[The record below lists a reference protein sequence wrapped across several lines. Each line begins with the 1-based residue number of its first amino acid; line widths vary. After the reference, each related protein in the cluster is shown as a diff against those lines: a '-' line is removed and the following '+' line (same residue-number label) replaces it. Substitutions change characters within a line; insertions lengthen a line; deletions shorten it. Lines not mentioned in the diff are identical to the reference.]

1 MARIE
6 RETDAGIDTVVV
18 PLPAVVTAAEDL
30 AAERFTT
37 KAERQA
43 AAARP
48 IEELTASA
56 LSDDSALFGAAGSPT
71 WVVGL
76 DGAAVD
82 RQARLLEAASPEEAV
97 NALVARLLDH
107 GLFGEWKVEA
117 RPSAGAAAGASARAG
132 ERDILVVAEVADG
145 VLRPVALELLGKAA
159 ELAPRLGGSV
169 AVLATGA
176 GAERYFETLAEHG
189 AERVFLARAPLEDG
203 ATEPFAAL
211 LAQVIREQRPGLVLL
226 GSTVFGRDVAPRVA
240 ARLQIGLT
248 GDCVDLTVDGQGRVL
263 QHKPAFGG
271 TVVALIA
278 SRTRPEM
285 ATIRPGMLAPGEA
298 RRGRRAEIVEVDAPA
313 AVSRVRVES
322 RRRTAEAAAV
332 LDHAEVVVGFGKG
345 IGGPENLPVIEAL
358 AEALGGA
365 LCTTRDVTD
374 AGWMAKQYQV
384 GLTGRAIAPKLY
396 LAVALRGAFEH
407 TVGIRRAGLVVAIN
421 KSAKAPIF
429 KVCDYGIVGDYAVLV
444 PLLTARLAAARRA
457 GVSR

>member
-1 MARIE
+1 M
-6 RETDAGIDTVVV
+6 
-18 PLPAVVTAAEDL
+18 
-30 AAERFTT
+30 
-37 KAERQA
+37 
-43 AAARP
+43 
-48 IEELTASA
+48 
-56 LSDDSALFGAAGSPT
+56 
-71 WVVGL
+71 
-76 DGAAVD
+76 
-82 RQARLLEAASPEEAV
+82 
-97 NALVARLLDH
+97 
-107 GLFGEWKVEA
+107 
-117 RPSAGAAAGASARAG
+117 
-132 ERDILVVAEVADG
+132 
-145 VLRPVALELLGKAA
+145 
-159 ELAPRLGGSV
+159 
-169 AVLATGA
+169 
-176 GAERYFETLAEHG
+176 
-189 AERVFLARAPLEDG
+189 
-203 ATEPFAAL
+203 
-211 LAQVIREQRPGLVLL
+211 
-226 GSTVFGRDVAPRVA
+226 
-240 ARLQIGLT
+240 
-248 GDCVDLTVDGQGRVL
+248 L

-285 ATIRPGMLAPGEA
+285 ATVRPGMLAPGEA

-444 PLLTARLAAARRA
+444 PLLTRRA
-457 GVSR
+457 GGGAGRGEPVRKRGATARAEEESGESSASAVASAQALRSAGWATAQAQAEGESGENSASAVASAQALRSRRLRLRLRLGLRRNPARTQPQP